1 MAQGKKIIMEET
13 TTENKIL
20 EAAKKIF
27 RQKGMEG
34 ARMQEIADEA
44 GINKALLHY
53 YFRNKEKLF
62 LAVFE
67 DSFIQIIPN
76 LSDIFTQ
83 CITIEEKISLFVESY
98 IKILE
103 PYPDLPMFILSE
115 SRRDPSILIN
125 VLERSGIHPKEITLL
140 LNSEMEKGNIIRQ
153 NPAHL
158 MVNIVSLCIFPF
170 LARPLLEIVMLKK
183 QGLNPKDFYNNR
195 MAETKDFILRA
206 VIPNYQK
213 R

>member
-1 MAQGKKIIMEET
+1 LKQRKETIMEET

-140 LNSEMEKGNIIRQ
+140 LNSEMEKGNIIPQ